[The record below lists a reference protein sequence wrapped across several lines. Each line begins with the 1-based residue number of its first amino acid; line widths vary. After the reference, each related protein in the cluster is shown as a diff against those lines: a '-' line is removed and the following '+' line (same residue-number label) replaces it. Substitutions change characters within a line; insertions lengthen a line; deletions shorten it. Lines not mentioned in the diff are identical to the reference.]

1 MANDLIYETLR
12 NRIIAGQ
19 YEPGTQLKEEPLGK
33 EFGLSRTPVRASLKK
48 LVDDGLAVIEA
59 NRGVFVAGWTQWD
72 LEEMFSL
79 RELLEPHAALL
90 AAQRAT
96 PQDLAELH
104 RINALMAD
112 AIASKGPDVTL
123 RVQEANRAFHAQVL
137 EIARSQRLKSMLATL
152 IDMPV
157 ITRSFF
163 LYRPADLER
172 SLQQHLDITYGIEQ
186 NDGELAQR
194 AMQTHIRMA
203 YLRFMARRSES
214 PVRR

>member
-1 MANDLIYETLR
+1 MAPHIRSYKHGRRVLDVR
-12 NRIIAGQ
+12 
-19 YEPGTQLKEEPLGK
+19 LKQK
-33 EFGLSRTPVRASLKK
+33 CVASAKSRLTR
-48 LVDDGLAVIEA
+48 
-59 NRGVFVAGWTQWD
+59 
-72 LEEMFSL
+72 
-79 RELLEPHAALL
+79 
-90 AAQRAT
+90 
-96 PQDLAELH
+96 LH
-104 RINALMAD
+104 RTHET
-112 AIASKGPDVTL
+112 DVTDG
-123 RVQEANRAFHAQVL
+123 VVFWSANRAFHAQVL

-172 SLQQHLDITYGIEQ
+172 SLHQHLDITYAIEQ

-214 PVRR
+214 PVRREKNTKLKQYALESAPRDRAMTPA

>member
-1 MANDLIYETLR
+1 MHK
-12 NRIIAGQ
+12 
-19 YEPGTQLKEEPLGK
+19 PCS
-33 EFGLSRTPVRASLKK
+33 SRLARDSGGSAKPFI
-48 LVDDGLAVIEA
+48 DG
-59 NRGVFVAGWTQWD
+59 
-72 LEEMFSL
+72 
-79 RELLEPHAALL
+79 
-90 AAQRAT
+90 
-96 PQDLAELH
+96 
-104 RINALMAD
+104 AD

-172 SLQQHLDITYGIEQ
+172 SLQQHLDITYAIEQ

>member
-90 AAQRAT
+90 AAQRAA
-96 PQDLAELH
+96 PQDVAELLQ
-104 RINALMAD
+104 ALALQERD
-112 AIASKGPDVTL
+112 AAPW
-123 RVQEANRAFHAQVL
+123 Q
-137 EIARSQRLKSMLATL
+137 
-152 IDMPV
+152 
-157 ITRSFF
+157 
-163 LYRPADLER
+163 
-172 SLQQHLDITYGIEQ
+172 
-186 NDGELAQR
+186 
-194 AMQTHIRMA
+194 
-203 YLRFMARRSES
+203 ARRLFQCRTRLACPQAWSI
-214 PVRR
+214 